1 MERFKPGNK
10 TLEEFEDYGGFV
22 EKFKPKKTTDD
33 CYTPPAVYAAV
44 LEWVKEEIGIA
55 DGLEVVRPFYPG
67 GNYQAEDYAGKVVID
82 NPPFSI
88 SSEIINFYYAHGI
101 PFFLFAPRMTC
112 LSGRRAGM
120 ENLTA
125 VFGCKD
131 ISYENGAVV
140 PTAFLTNMMGDV
152 KIRVSETLE
161 AKLKAAM
168 PSEKKAL
175 PRYAYPDNLIKAA
188 DLEQCG
194 ELEICRADTLPVNA
208 LDAQKPFG
216 KTVFGKGLLLSDKAA
231 RAVKAAKAA
240 KAARAARA
248 AKAAKAANVIVWP
261 LSEREQKLIER
272 LNR

>member
-1 MERFKPGNK
+1 MERFKPRNK
-10 TLEEFEDYGGFV
+10 TVEEFEDYEGFV

-33 CYTPPAVYAAV
+33 CYTPTAVYAAI

-55 DGLEVVRPFYPG
+55 YGLEVIRPFYPG
-67 GNYQAEDYAGKVVID
+67 GNYQAENYAGKVVID

-88 SSEIINFYYAHGI
+88 LAEIINFYQSRRI

-112 LSGRRAGM
+112 LSGYRAGM

-131 ISYENGAVV
+131 ITYENGAVV

-161 AKLKAAM
+161 AKLKAAV
-168 PSEKKAL
+168 PSEKKAF
-175 PRYAYPDNLIKAA
+175 PKYTYPDNLIKAA
-188 DLEQCG
+188 DLEQYG
-194 ELEICRADTLPVNA
+194 ELEIRRSDTLPVNA
-208 LDAQKPFG
+208 LDAQKPLG

-231 RAVKAAKAA
+231 KAAKAVKAAKAT
-240 KAARAARA
+240 KA
-248 AKAAKAANVIVWP
+248 AKAAKAANVIVWT
-261 LSEREQKLIER
+261 LSEREQKLIEA
-272 LNR
+272 LGN

>member
-1 MERFKPGNK
+1 M
-10 TLEEFEDYGGFV
+10 TDIIDQAAALEEKMRDYWLVRHKEAAADAPSAQECEECGEIIPEARRLAVPGCRLCI
-22 EKFKPKKTTDD
+22 D
-33 CYTPPAVYAAV
+33 CRR
-44 LEWVKEEIGIA
+44 E
-55 DGLEVVRPFYPG
+55 
-67 GNYQAEDYAGKVVID
+67 KVVID

-231 RAVKAAKAA
+231 RAVKAVKAA
-240 KAARAARA
+240 KAARA

>member
-1 MERFKPGNK
+1 MEKFKPGNK
-10 TLEEFEDYGGFV
+10 TVEEFEDYEGFV

-131 ISYENGAVV
+131 MTYENGAIV

-161 AKLKAAM
+161 AKLKAAKAAK

-175 PRYAYPDNLIKAA
+175 PRFAYPDNLIKAA

-208 LDAQKPFG
+208 LDAQKPHG
-216 KTVFGKGLLLSDKAA
+216 KSVFGKGLLLSDKAA
-231 RAVKAAKAA
+231 RAVKAA
-240 KAARAARA
+240 
-248 AKAAKAANVIVWP
+248 NIIVWP
-261 LSEREQKLIER
+261 LSEREQKLIEG

>member
-1 MERFKPGNK
+1 MLKSSS
-10 TLEEFEDYGGFV
+10 LS
-22 EKFKPKKTTDD
+22 DD

-55 DGLEVVRPFYPG
+55 DGLEVIRPFYPG
-67 GNYQAEDYAGKVVID
+67 GNYQAENYAGKVVID

-88 SSEIINFYYAHGI
+88 LSEIVRFYHARGI

-112 LSGRRAGM
+112 LSGEKAGM

-131 ISYENGAVV
+131 ITYENGVIV

-152 KIRVSETLE
+152 KIRVSETLA
-161 AKLKAAM
+161 AKLKAAV

-175 PRYAYPDNLIKAA
+175 PRFAYPDNLIKAA

-231 RAVKAAKAA
+231 RA
-240 KAARAARA
+240 
-248 AKAAKAANVIVWP
+248 AKAAKAANIIVWP
-261 LSEREQKLIER
+261 LSEREQKLIEG

>member
-1 MERFKPGNK
+1 MEKFKPGNK
-10 TLEEFEDYGGFV
+10 TVEEFEDYEGFV

-55 DGLEVVRPFYPG
+55 DGLEVIRPFYPG
-67 GNYQAEDYAGKVVID
+67 GNYQSEDYAGKVVID

-88 SSEIINFYYAHGI
+88 LAEIIDFYQAHSI

-131 ISYENGAVV
+131 MTYENGAVV

-152 KIRVSETLE
+152 KIRVSETLA
-161 AKLKAAM
+161 AKLKAAV
-168 PSEKKAL
+168 PSEKK
-175 PRYAYPDNLIKAA
+175 PCRDTPTPTTSSRRQTWSNAA
-188 DLEQCG
+188 SWKSAAPTRCPSTRWTRKSRSVKTYSARGCCFRIRRQ
-194 ELEICRADTLPVNA
+194 RQ
-208 LDAQKPFG
+208 QKRQKRQILLFG
-216 KTVFGKGLLLSDKAA
+216 RFPSASK
-231 RAVKAAKAA
+231 
-240 KAARAARA
+240 
-248 AKAAKAANVIVWP
+248 N
-261 LSEREQKLIER
+261 
-272 LNR
+272 

>member
-10 TLEEFEDYGGFV
+10 TLEEFEGYGGFV

-240 KAARAARA
+240 RAARA

-261 LSEREQKLIER
+261 LSEREQKLIGR

>member
-1 MERFKPGNK
+1 MKSSS
-10 TLEEFEDYGGFV
+10 LS
-22 EKFKPKKTTDD
+22 DD

-55 DGLEVVRPFYPG
+55 DGLEVIRPFYPG
-67 GNYQAEDYAGKVVID
+67 GNYQAENYAGKVVID

-88 SSEIINFYYAHGI
+88 LSEIVRFYHARGI

-112 LSGRRAGM
+112 LSGEKAGM

-131 ISYENGAVV
+131 ITYENGVIV

-152 KIRVSETLE
+152 KIRVSETLA
-161 AKLKAAM
+161 AKLKAAV

-175 PRYAYPDNLIKAA
+175 PRFAYPDNLIKAA

-231 RAVKAAKAA
+231 RA
-240 KAARAARA
+240 
-248 AKAAKAANVIVWP
+248 AKAAKAANIIVWP
-261 LSEREQKLIER
+261 LSEREQKLIEG